1 MPGVNVWATPT
12 TAVPELRWPFVRLST
27 TGGGEE
33 LHARIDDVDYT
44 QVAKASETPTL
55 IATLVRV
62 FAKERLTGVYD
73 DDAFAQSDVDINLL
87 AYKRVTRTTIE
98 LTFQVAWL
106 EARAHDRQR
115 DFVVVFRAQ

>member
-12 TAVPELRWPFVRLST
+12 TAVPELRWPFVRLWIAD
-27 TGGGEE
+27 EE
-33 LHARIDDVDYT
+33 LHARIDDIDYT
-44 QVAKASETPTL
+44 QVAKKQEKPTL

-62 FAKERLTGVYD
+62 FAKERITGEYEG
-73 DDAFAQSDVDINLL
+73 AQSDVDINLL

-106 EARAHDRQR
+106 ENLAHDHERH
-115 DFVVVFRAQ
+115 FVVVFRAQ